1 MSSLHILTRRS
12 RFRLRPF
19 RPALRPL
26 ADLAGLGS
34 AAFLNECSSGLV
46 LVVFNL
52 LTLRLAGTLGVAAY
66 GIVANLALMALALFT
81 GVNQGVQ
88 PLVSLAHG
96 RGDAAGVRTL
106 CRMALGL
113 ALCAGLC
120 MAALAFFAAG
130 PLVSLFNRDGDPAL
144 QQMAEQG
151 LRLYFLGFPFAGL
164 NLVTASFLGAAEH
177 PSRSLRLSLL
187 RGFVAI
193 VAAAL
198 VAIALS
204 ASAGL
209 RALLLAMDKLYGL
222 EHPGGLRRIALSV
235 ILSLLFLL
243 TIYLS
248 VVVIFTG
255 DWFFHLLE
263 THLPHP
269 LLRLIPLSALSSLW
283 LWIRYLLLFCF
294 VLLLVLAIYRLGTPR
309 RFRSS
314 RKLLLSSLFTAV
326 SLVAGSLLFSWF
338 IGLSSRYSMLY
349 GSLASLIILLVWLY
363 FWGNVLLLGALL
375 SRVLEVR
382 RARHHS
388 TGS

>member
-1 MSSLHILTRRS
+1 MK
-12 RFRLRPF
+12 RLLSFPPISF
-19 RPALRPL
+19 TLE
-26 ADLAGLGS
+26 
-34 AAFLNECSSGLV
+34 AFSTYGRC
-46 LVVFNL
+46 
-52 LTLRLAGTLGVAAY
+52 GVAQA
-66 GIVANLALMALALFT
+66 
-81 GVNQGVQ
+81 
-88 PLVSLAHG
+88 
-96 RGDAAGVRTL
+96 
-106 CRMALGL
+106 
-113 ALCAGLC
+113 
-120 MAALAFFAAG
+120 
-130 PLVSLFNRDGDPAL
+130 
-144 QQMAEQG
+144 
-151 LRLYFLGFPFAGL
+151 
-164 NLVTASFLGAAEH
+164 
-177 PSRSLRLSLL
+177 
-187 RGFVAI
+187 
-193 VAAAL
+193 AAAL
-198 VAIALS
+198 SYFLILTLFPLLMCVNYFIGLFHLSLEQLLSGLDQVLPDQALAVMQDYLAYAALS

-363 FWGNVLLLGALL
+363 FCGNVLLLGALL

>member
-1 MSSLHILTRRS
+1 MKRLLSFPPISFTLEAFSTYGRCGVAQAAAALSYFLILTL
-12 RFRLRPF
+12 F
-19 RPALRPL
+19 PL
-26 ADLAGLGS
+26 LMCVNYFIGLFHLS
-34 AAFLNECSSGLV
+34 LEQLLSGLDQV
-46 LVVFNL
+46 LPDQ
-52 LTLRLAGTLGVAAY
+52 
-66 GIVANLALMALALFT
+66 ALAVMQDYLAYASL
-81 GVNQGVQ
+81 NQS
-88 PLVSLAHG
+88 P
-96 RGDAAGVRTL
+96 
-106 CRMALGL
+106 
-113 ALCAGLC
+113 
-120 MAALAFFAAG
+120 
-130 PLVSLFNRDGDPAL
+130 
-144 QQMAEQG
+144 
-151 LRLYFLGFPFAGL
+151 
-164 NLVTASFLGAAEH
+164 
-177 PSRSLRLSLL
+177 
-187 RGFVAI
+187 AI

-198 VAIALS
+198 VAIA
-204 ASAGL
+204 
-209 RALLLAMDKLYGL
+209 LAMDKLYGL

-363 FWGNVLLLGALL
+363 FCGNVLLLGALL

>member
-1 MSSLHILTRRS
+1 MKRLLSFPPISFTLEAFSTYGRCGVAQAAAALSYFLILTL
-12 RFRLRPF
+12 F
-19 RPALRPL
+19 PL
-26 ADLAGLGS
+26 LMCVNYFIGLFHLS
-34 AAFLNECSSGLV
+34 LEQLLSGLDQV
-46 LVVFNL
+46 LPDQ
-52 LTLRLAGTLGVAAY
+52 
-66 GIVANLALMALALFT
+66 ALAVMQDYLAYASL
-81 GVNQGVQ
+81 NQS
-88 PLVSLAHG
+88 P
-96 RGDAAGVRTL
+96 
-106 CRMALGL
+106 
-113 ALCAGLC
+113 
-120 MAALAFFAAG
+120 
-130 PLVSLFNRDGDPAL
+130 
-144 QQMAEQG
+144 
-151 LRLYFLGFPFAGL
+151 
-164 NLVTASFLGAAEH
+164 
-177 PSRSLRLSLL
+177 
-187 RGFVAI
+187 AI

-309 RFRSS
+309 RFRQQPEAAAQFPLHRRLTGGRLSS
-314 RKLLLSSLFTAV
+314 VLLVHRPVLPLLHAVRLSGLPHHPSGVALLLRQRAPAGRPAQSGVGSTPGTASQHRLIDPTSLSYKKTPPVLFSKQAGLFTV
-326 SLVAGSLLFSWF
+326 KGS
-338 IGLSSRYSMLY
+338 
-349 GSLASLIILLVWLY
+349 GS
-363 FWGNVLLLGALL
+363 G
-375 SRVLEVR
+375 
-382 RARHHS
+382 
-388 TGS
+388 TG

>member
-1 MSSLHILTRRS
+1 MPRNLDL
-12 RFRLRPF
+12 
-19 RPALRPL
+19 PL
-26 ADLAGLGS
+26 IG
-34 AAFLNECSSGLV
+34 
-46 LVVFNL
+46 
-52 LTLRLAGTLGVAAY
+52 
-66 GIVANLALMALALFT
+66 
-81 GVNQGVQ
+81 
-88 PLVSLAHG
+88 
-96 RGDAAGVRTL
+96 
-106 CRMALGL
+106 
-113 ALCAGLC
+113 
-120 MAALAFFAAG
+120 
-130 PLVSLFNRDGDPAL
+130 
-144 QQMAEQG
+144 
-151 LRLYFLGFPFAGL
+151 
-164 NLVTASFLGAAEH
+164 
-177 PSRSLRLSLL
+177 
-187 RGFVAI
+187 I

-363 FWGNVLLLGALL
+363 FCGNVLLLGALL

>member
-1 MSSLHILTRRS
+1 MKRLLSFPPISFTLEAFSTYGRCGVAQAAAALSYFLILTL
-12 RFRLRPF
+12 F
-19 RPALRPL
+19 PL
-26 ADLAGLGS
+26 LMCVNYFIGLFHLS
-34 AAFLNECSSGLV
+34 LEQLLSGLDQV
-46 LVVFNL
+46 LPDQ
-52 LTLRLAGTLGVAAY
+52 
-66 GIVANLALMALALFT
+66 ALAVMQDYLAYASL
-81 GVNQGVQ
+81 NQS
-88 PLVSLAHG
+88 P
-96 RGDAAGVRTL
+96 
-106 CRMALGL
+106 
-113 ALCAGLC
+113 
-120 MAALAFFAAG
+120 
-130 PLVSLFNRDGDPAL
+130 
-144 QQMAEQG
+144 
-151 LRLYFLGFPFAGL
+151 
-164 NLVTASFLGAAEH
+164 
-177 PSRSLRLSLL
+177 
-187 RGFVAI
+187 AI

-309 RFRSS
+309 RFRQQPEAAAQFPLHRRLTGGRLSS
-314 RKLLLSSLFTAV
+314 VLLVHRPVLPLLHAVRLSGLPHHPSGVALLLRQRAPAGRPAQSGVGSTPGTASQHRLIDPTSLSYKKAPPVLFSKQAGLFTV
-326 SLVAGSLLFSWF
+326 RGS
-338 IGLSSRYSMLY
+338 
-349 GSLASLIILLVWLY
+349 GS
-363 FWGNVLLLGALL
+363 G
-375 SRVLEVR
+375 
-382 RARHHS
+382 
-388 TGS
+388 TG

>member
-1 MSSLHILTRRS
+1 MKRLLSFPPISFTLEAFSTYGRCGVAQAAAALSYFLILTL
-12 RFRLRPF
+12 F
-19 RPALRPL
+19 PL
-26 ADLAGLGS
+26 LMCVNYFIGLFHLS
-34 AAFLNECSSGLV
+34 LEQLLSGLDQV
-46 LVVFNL
+46 LPDQ
-52 LTLRLAGTLGVAAY
+52 
-66 GIVANLALMALALFT
+66 ALAVMQDYLAYASL
-81 GVNQGVQ
+81 NQS
-88 PLVSLAHG
+88 P
-96 RGDAAGVRTL
+96 
-106 CRMALGL
+106 
-113 ALCAGLC
+113 
-120 MAALAFFAAG
+120 
-130 PLVSLFNRDGDPAL
+130 
-144 QQMAEQG
+144 
-151 LRLYFLGFPFAGL
+151 
-164 NLVTASFLGAAEH
+164 
-177 PSRSLRLSLL
+177 
-187 RGFVAI
+187 AI

-198 VAIALS
+198 VAEAVGNQLTCVFV
-204 ASAGL
+204 
-209 RALLLAMDKLYGL
+209 DYGL

-363 FWGNVLLLGALL
+363 FCGNVLLLGALL

>member
-1 MSSLHILTRRS
+1 MTRLGETIKKARLGAKMTEKALAKKCGVAESFIKEVEAGRRIVSDDQAQRILNNC
-12 RFRLRPF
+12 
-19 RPALRPL
+19 
-26 ADLAGLGS
+26 
-34 AAFLNECSSGLV
+34 FLLLLV
-46 LVVFNL
+46 LSAV
-52 LTLRLAGTLGVAAY
+52 LT
-66 GIVANLALMALALFT
+66 
-81 GVNQGVQ
+81 
-88 PLVSLAHG
+88 
-96 RGDAAGVRTL
+96 
-106 CRMALGL
+106 
-113 ALCAGLC
+113 
-120 MAALAFFAAG
+120 
-130 PLVSLFNRDGDPAL
+130 
-144 QQMAEQG
+144 
-151 LRLYFLGFPFAGL
+151 
-164 NLVTASFLGAAEH
+164 
-177 PSRSLRLSLL
+177 
-187 RGFVAI
+187 
-193 VAAAL
+193 
-198 VAIALS
+198 
-204 ASAGL
+204 
-209 RALLLAMDKLYGL
+209 
-222 EHPGGLRRIALSV
+222 
-235 ILSLLFLL
+235 LLFLL

-363 FWGNVLLLGALL
+363 FCGNVLLLGALL

>member
-1 MSSLHILTRRS
+1 MKRLLSFPPISFTLEAFSTYGRCGVAQAAAALSYFLILTL
-12 RFRLRPF
+12 F
-19 RPALRPL
+19 PL
-26 ADLAGLGS
+26 LMCVNYFIGLFHLS
-34 AAFLNECSSGLV
+34 LEQLLSGLDQV
-46 LVVFNL
+46 LPDQ
-52 LTLRLAGTLGVAAY
+52 
-66 GIVANLALMALALFT
+66 ALAVMQDYLAYASL
-81 GVNQGVQ
+81 NQS
-88 PLVSLAHG
+88 P
-96 RGDAAGVRTL
+96 
-106 CRMALGL
+106 
-113 ALCAGLC
+113 
-120 MAALAFFAAG
+120 
-130 PLVSLFNRDGDPAL
+130 
-144 QQMAEQG
+144 
-151 LRLYFLGFPFAGL
+151 
-164 NLVTASFLGAAEH
+164 
-177 PSRSLRLSLL
+177 
-187 RGFVAI
+187 AI

-204 ASAGL
+204 ASARL

-363 FWGNVLLLGALL
+363 FCGNVLLLGALL